1 MITWLANPL
10 RFARFAKIAAPVLA
24 ILAAVFIGFGLWQAL
39 FVSPAELY
47 QGDSVRIMYVH
58 VPSAWI
64 AMMAYSFIAVSGFI
78 SYVWRHPLADNLGR
92 ACALPGAAFTFLAL
106 VTGSLWGSVTWMTYW
121 EWDGRMTS
129 FLILLFIYIGY
140 MSIWA
145 VMDDKKRA
153 ARIAG
158 LVAMVGAINLPI
170 IKFSVDW
177 WDDTLHQKATISS
190 PGAPGMGP
198 EFLTPLFLMM
208 AGFTCL
214 FAWMVITSV
223 MTDIAKKRKIAAKRS
238 ETNKP
243 ARVTIETEA

>member
-10 RFARFAKIAAPVLA
+10 RFA
-24 ILAAVFIGFGLWQAL
+24 
-39 FVSPAELY
+39 
-47 QGDSVRIMYVH
+47 
-58 VPSAWI
+58 
-64 AMMAYSFIAVSGFI
+64 
-78 SYVWRHPLADNLGR
+78 
-92 ACALPGAAFTFLAL
+92 
-106 VTGSLWGSVTWMTYW
+106 
-121 EWDGRMTS
+121 
-129 FLILLFIYIGY
+129 
-140 MSIWA
+140 
-145 VMDDKKRA
+145 
-153 ARIAG
+153 

>member
-10 RFARFAKIAAPVLA
+10 RFARFAKYAAPIFAVTA
-24 ILAAVFIGFGLWQAL
+24 IVCIGFGLWQGL
-39 FVSPAELY
+39 FVSPAEQY

-64 AMMAYSFIAVSGFI
+64 AMMAYSMIAVSGFI
-78 SYVWRHPLADNLGR
+78 SYVWRHPLADYLGR
-92 ACALPGAAFTFLAL
+92 ACALPGTAFTLLAL

-129 FLILLFIYIGY
+129 FLVLLFIYIGY

-145 VMDDKKRA
+145 VMEDKKRA

-190 PGAPGMGP
+190 PGAPGLGP
-198 EFLTPLFLMM
+198 EFLTPLLLMTV
-208 AGFTCL
+208 GFTCL

-223 MTDIAKKRKIAAKRS
+223 MTEILKARKRAAARKATDR
-238 ETNKP
+238 P
-243 ARVTIETEA
+243 ATVTIETSE